1 MKKTALILNGPAG
14 SGKDAIGESVYQ
26 LLKEKNVK
34 VTKVSFKDTLF
45 ELTAKSFGIDIKN
58 FHTEEFYGRLAKEQ
72 PKSNLKVDDQ
82 FFYNLKK
89 LYVDLNSKIGFSD
102 NNSKQ
107 LEKILNVRNL
117 KDDSLEKYFKTC
129 NIDSKNFI
137 NGELSPRQALILLS
151 EVFIK
156 PIYGEDFFGIY
167 TNKKLQ
173 PGINI
178 ITDGGF
184 MEELKPMLK
193 DNVNLNLVTILSYG
207 FGKER
212 TEELK
217 NFNNDSRNYFQLLL
231 TSFLS
236 QSKNPEDIKKSEE
249 LKKQYKEIFTEKEI
263 NEIISNNKDYI
274 SSESFNQDM
283 KLYDKIKPMKITNF
297 GNNSLEEIAQNISDV
312 FNLTKYQKK
321 NRIIEETIEI

>member
-26 LLKEKNVK
+26 LLKEKKVK

-72 PKSNLKVDDQ
+72 PKANLKVDDQ

-297 GNNSLEEIAQNISDV
+297 GNSSLEEIAQNISDV
-312 FNLTKYQKK
+312 FNLTKSQKK